1 MLRLILGGGSAGSTA
16 ESHLQH
22 RMAAWRG
29 CRTKDIGWCSCAPH
43 TLVALPKREKR
54 KKSTWL
60 CKIMTISAKRKTH
73 AHSWNCNPQREK
85 RKLSASRSQIEG
97 KRGNNTLHSLQAT
110 VPRTITSHTQ
120 PLGQVWLSVTQHSCT
135 RDTGGAHRSTISA
148 RMLCEIDDH
157 KAV

>member
-1 MLRLILGGGSAGSTA
+1 MLRLILGGLQDQQLNPTCSTEWRHGGAAGQKISAGAHVLRT
-16 ESHLQH
+16 LLWPFQ
-22 RMAAWRG
+22 RG
-29 CRTKDIGWCSCAPH
+29 K
-43 TLVALPKREKR
+43 KR

-60 CKIMTISAKRKTH
+60 CKIITISAKRKTH

-110 VPRTITSHTQ
+110 VPRSITSHTQ